1 MHYIGIDTGGTFTD
15 GVLVDEQGGLFTTK
29 VATTP
34 EDPSLGV
41 SRCVEKLSELAGV
54 DSSTILGDTVQ
65 LAHGTTIGTNAV
77 VERKGPRIALIATRG
92 HGDAIL
98 MMRGTGRSEGLSPE
112 TVFNILETDKPEPLV
127 PPQMIFEVDERVDC
141 LGAIVV
147 DLFDAEL
154 ERVVADVVA
163 ADVDAIAIALL
174 WSFRNPEHEIELL
187 ERLTEAC
194 PNAFICCS
202 HQVSPTVGE
211 YERTVATVINA
222 YVGKTTSLYL
232 DGLDSRL
239 KDGGLAGDLLI
250 LQCGGGVIP
259 VADARRLPLLTIGS
273 GPVGG
278 MIGSADL
285 AQRLELDNVI
295 VTDMGGTSFEVGLI
309 VDGSLSVRDF
319 NVIHQYKYWVPQVD
333 LVSMGSGGGSIAW
346 LDPGTGSLRVGP
358 QSAAAVPGPACYSRG
373 GILPTVTPCRVAEGD
388 FAPGAPPGRAI
399 VTRRVSRN
407 TSAAALMPVDVAA
420 HG

>member
-29 VATTP
+29 VATTQ

-163 ADVDAIAIALL
+163 ADVL
-174 WSFRNPEHEIELL
+174 H
-187 ERLTEAC
+187 
-194 PNAFICCS
+194 
-202 HQVSPTVGE
+202 
-211 YERTVATVINA
+211 
-222 YVGKTTSLYL
+222 
-232 DGLDSRL
+232 GLIHFFGAVDE
-239 KDGGLAGDLLI
+239 
-250 LQCGGGVIP
+250 V
-259 VADARRLPLLTIGS
+259 T
-273 GPVGG
+273 
-278 MIGSADL
+278 
-285 AQRLELDNVI
+285 DNV
-295 VTDMGGTSFEVGLI
+295 L
-309 VDGSLSVRDF
+309 
-319 NVIHQYKYWVPQVD
+319 
-333 LVSMGSGGGSIAW
+333 
-346 LDPGTGSLRVGP
+346 
-358 QSAAAVPGPACYSRG
+358 
-373 GILPTVTPCRVAEGD
+373 
-388 FAPGAPPGRAI
+388 
-399 VTRRVSRN
+399 
-407 TSAAALMPVDVAA
+407 
-420 HG
+420 